1 MRLYRLLSRGL
12 PNLAAKKCLHE
23 ARVRTIMLQSC
34 DVENHEA
41 RGQNDHVTK
50 LWRRKL

>member
-12 PNLAAKKCLHE
+12 PDLAAKKCL
-23 ARVRTIMLQSC
+23 
-34 DVENHEA
+34 HEA

-50 LWRRKL
+50 LWRRNYEDTSATIVEKG

>member
-1 MRLYRLLSRGL
+1 MRLYRLLSRGY
-12 PNLAAKKCLHE
+12 LAWRPKSVSIKRA
-23 ARVRTIMLQSC
+23 VRTIMLQSC

-50 LWRRKL
+50 L